1 MLNDI
6 FGTPEPDP
14 LMRATDYVQGEY
26 SILTGIAA
34 NKSIASG
41 QLIKVKDLVSGLPDT
56 KFPNMPGEDE
66 RIPYVADAE
75 RYSDGEKADA
85 NVPIKLQNDS

>member
-6 FGTPEPDP
+6 FGDPEPDRFK
-14 LMRATDYVQGEY
+14 RAAGHVDGAF

-41 QLIKVKDLVSGLPDT
+41 MPVNIRHLVE
-56 KFPNMPGEDE
+56 F
-66 RIPYVADAE
+66 
-75 RYSDGEKADA
+75 
-85 NVPIKLQNDS
+85 

>member
-6 FGTPEPDP
+6 FGTPEPDRFK
-14 LMRATDYVQGEY
+14 RAATHIDGAF

-41 QLIKVKDLVSGLPDT
+41 MPVSIRNLVE
-56 KFPNMPGEDE
+56 F
-66 RIPYVADAE
+66 
-75 RYSDGEKADA
+75 
-85 NVPIKLQNDS
+85 